1 MKGFIHE
8 EALAE
13 YTRLAAEKLGSDF
26 SEGETYDF
34 ARCMRAD
41 GSFYGTSG
49 KCRKGTE
56 TGDAPKKEEKQW
68 SPPTSGKR
76 PPENPTAEQITKM
89 STDDLWDGK
98 ATYKPGTAGHQA
110 YKNEIDRRRERDERL
125 KARGVEPAKPRKLK
139 TDFRKEV
146 ERGEAKRKV
155 ADEKREQRRKLDGE
169 LYKGIQAKLAS
180 QKPIKLELNNL
191 DRDVKIAAR
200 KLKKDPTPA
209 NRAEVKKLMK
219 DLREKE
225 REFNKGERELERMAK
240 ARLRIA
246 KQNENERMTPEQR
259 KEARRINAIIKEQG

>member
-1 MKGFIHE
+1 
-8 EALAE
+8 
-13 YTRLAAEKLGSDF
+13 
-26 SEGETYDF
+26 
-34 ARCMRAD
+34 
-41 GSFYGTSG
+41 
-49 KCRKGTE
+49 
-56 TGDAPKKEEKQW
+56 
-68 SPPTSGKR
+68 
-76 PPENPTAEQITKM
+76 
-89 STDDLWDGK
+89 
-98 ATYKPGTAGHQA
+98 
-110 YKNEIDRRRERDERL
+110 
-125 KARGVEPAKPRKLK
+125 VEPAKPRKLK

-259 KEARRINAIIKEQG
+259 KEVRRINAIIKEQG